1 MEYFKDSDNL
11 IFSRAGCSITT
22 ISGTLSALS
31 SILIMSIILRTQSK
45 LSSTYH
51 LIMFFMSFWDTIGSI
66 AVALTTIP
74 MPSDVGMVYDFEFKS
89 YGTVGTCEAQAA
101 ISGISTSLVLA
112 SNCAFNLFYLSTIR
126 YHIAEERFRWRVL
139 PLILF
144 AGCII
149 IAWVLVLGINSEY
162 LNPQP
167 FLNYCASGVYPYNCD
182 GKRSDSNIERA
193 AKERVC
199 IRGGD
204 ADASTQDIMNYFLLI
219 GTGSF
224 FMITCVSLL
233 LIILTV
239 FQNELII
246 RRFEK
251 DLFKNRPGLDSGD
264 D

>member
-89 YGTVGTCEAQAA
+89 YGTASTCEAQAI
-101 ISGISTSLVLA
+101 ISGIARFLIMA
-112 SNCAFNLFYLSTIR
+112 SNCALNLFYISTIR
-126 YHIAEERFRWRVL
+126 YHVAEEKFKWRAL
-139 PLILF
+139 PIIFLV
-144 AGCII
+144 GCSI
-149 IAWVLVLGINSEY
+149 IAYLVVIEINSEY

-167 FLNYCASGVYPYNCD
+167 FMNHCGSGVYPYNCD
-182 GKRSDSNIERA
+182 GKRSDSNLQRA
-193 AKERVC
+193 AKQREC
-199 IRGGD
+199 IRGGN
-204 ADASTQDIMNYFLLI
+204 ADASTQNTMNTFLLV

-224 FMITCVSLL
+224 FMITFVSMVLV
-233 LIILTV
+233 ILSV
-239 FQNELII
+239 FKNEMII
-246 RRFEK
+246 RRFQK
-251 DLFKNRPGLDSGD
+251 DFIKYRPDNIN
-264 D
+264 